1 MKISLVESVI
11 HCEQNVF
18 VCVQFK
24 NDHGTHD
31 KTTTTQMSIQ
41 KNETAARCPGHA
53 GFQCASS
60 LSHFVLFEDFY
71 CIFTVSLL
79 VSVYFV

>member
-18 VCVQFK
+18 LCVKFK

-53 GFQCASS
+53 GFQCANTVS
-60 LSHFVLFEDFY
+60 VTLFY
-71 CIFTVSLL
+71 LRIFTVFLLL
-79 VSVYFV
+79 VC

>member
-18 VCVQFK
+18 LCVKFK

-41 KNETAARCPGHA
+41 KMKLLLGVLGTLAFSVRA
-53 GFQCASS
+53 QSQS
-60 LSHFVLFEDFY
+60 LCF
-71 CIFTVSLL
+71 I
-79 VSVYFV
+79 